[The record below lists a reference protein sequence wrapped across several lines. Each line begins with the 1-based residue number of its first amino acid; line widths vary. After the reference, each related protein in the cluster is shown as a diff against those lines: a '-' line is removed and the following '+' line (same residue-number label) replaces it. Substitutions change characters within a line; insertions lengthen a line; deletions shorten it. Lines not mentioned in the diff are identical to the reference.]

1 VINFFDWPLDADHDD
16 PKKPKGPPYAADY
29 PDCFEIVE
37 EKVKPDRI
45 INNYSKTA
53 REKWWLY
60 ERSRP
65 ELYRAIAECV
75 GAASPKENRVLACA
89 LVSKR
94 LIFTF
99 SNTDKVFAHKLAI
112 FPCGE
117 ASFFAIMQS
126 AFHVNWAWHHSST
139 MRDAGINYSPSD
151 CFETFPFPDRTDT
164 LEAIGERYYT
174 HRQTIMQTRQQ
185 GLTKTYNRFHDPTC
199 TDPDIQTLRD
209 LHIQMD
215 KAVAAAYGWHDLI
228 SPRSPGR
235 GAGGEGLNHD
245 FHDTKQGLR
254 FTISET
260 ARREILDRLLA
271 LNHQRYAE
279 EVAQGLHDKKKGKGK
294 GKIQKA
300 KGKKPP
306 AENPAPDSGQH
317 TVQGSLFGDDGPTQ
331 GELF

>member
-1 VINFFDWPLDADHDD
+1 M
-16 PKKPKGPPYAADY
+16 KKDSSAQGYAKFWWQYARKG
-29 PDCFEIVE
+29 
-37 EKVKPDRI
+37 K
-45 INNYSKTA
+45 
-53 REKWWLY
+53 
-60 ERSRP
+60 
-65 ELYRAIAECV
+65 ELYGAIAECV
-75 GAASPKENRVLACA
+75 GAASPKENRILVIP
-89 LVSKR
+89 LVSKFFNCTWEPVNFVYSHA
-94 LIFTF
+94 LGVI
-99 SNTDKVFAHKLAI
+99 STDKDATLTI
-112 FPCGE
+112 L
-117 ASFFAIMQS
+117 QS
-126 AFHVNWAWHHSST
+126 NIHEEWARSQGST
-139 MRDAGINYSPSD
+139 LETRMRYTPSD

-279 EVAQGLHDKKKGKGK
+279 EVALGLHDKKKGKGK

-306 AENPAPDSGQH
+306 AENPAPDNGQH